1 MIKEYYIYDDLLNP
15 KILIDEDKHI
25 QYKWDIEKNMKTIVG
40 TAKHFDS
47 DYIIRIFPDE
57 YREVQKYIGK
67 KILQLIKGEK

>member
-1 MIKEYYIYDDLLNP
+1 M
-15 KILIDEDKHI
+15 KI
-25 QYKWDIEKNMKTIVG
+25 IVG

-57 YREVQKYIGK
+57 YREVQKHIGQ